1 MTLASEA
8 RAAVRRRPFLHAAL
22 AAGVVNYTAA
32 ARYLDLGADEADQET
47 VATALRR
54 YAADLSPPAPAEGA
68 VRVNMRRRVGP
79 VETDPLL
86 RVGETGYGPDG
97 GDHTAVLVDGAV
109 SATTLG
115 HVLRRL
121 EVEGVDPVA
130 AAGSEGSL
138 VVVVPDSDGVDAL
151 RYIEGA
157 LE

>member
-32 ARYLDLGADEADQET
+32 ARYLDLGDDESDRET

-54 YAADLSPPAPAEGA
+54 YAADLSPPEVPEGT

-79 VETDPLL
+79 VETDPLF
-86 RVGETGYGPDG
+86 RVGEAGYGPGG

-115 HVLRRL
+115 HVLGRL

>member
-32 ARYLDLGADEADQET
+32 ARYLDLGDTDADEET
-47 VATALRR
+47 VAAALRR
-54 YAADLSPPAPAEGA
+54 YAADLSPPEPPDGA

-86 RVGETGYGPDG
+86 RVGEAGFGPG
-97 GDHTAVLVDGAV
+97 EGDHTAVIVEGAV
-109 SATTLG
+109 AASTLG
-115 HVLRRL
+115 HVLARL
-121 EVEGVDPVA
+121 DVEGVEPVA
-130 AAGSEGSL
+130 AGGSEGHL
-138 VVVVPDSDGVDAL
+138 VVVVPGGDGVDAL
-151 RYIEGA
+151 RHVEDA